1 MKTVI
6 QVAAGWFIGNYL
18 WELFFG
24 KRLEGSTDGG
34 SSGGSSAS
42 GAGSSA
48 SGTVPQ
54 TLSIGGNDYSALA
67 AAIQALAAGVQLP
80 NIQTVERTVTAGTT
94 EIIAGTGGKRI
105 CVLAFSATSAGATV
119 LRFLSQGSGLWRI
132 GLDTPA
138 GKSGANLS
146 TAWPSYLFATPGGGN
161 LQVETQQ
168 PAEISVTY
176 WMENV

>member
-1 MKTVI
+1 MKTI
-6 QVAAGWFIGNYL
+6 LQIAAGWFIGNYL
-18 WELFFG
+18 FQLLFPPSS
-24 KRLEGSTDGG
+24 KPEGSGTGA
-34 SSGGSSAS
+34 SGGSGASAAS
-42 GAGSSA
+42 GANAQSYTSS
-48 SGTVPQ
+48 
-54 TLSIGGNDYSALA
+54 GNAPDYSALA

-80 NIQTVERTVTAGTT
+80 NIVTVESTVSAGTT
-94 EIIAGTGGKRI
+94 EIVAGTGGKRI

-132 GLDTPA
+132 GMDAPA